1 MYTGMAACGLSC
13 GKIILFI
20 RLVISFYSFISLF
33 LKPKGAEDTQLWQ
46 RCCGFSL
53 HASVTMQGK
62 TRRDAQTAAT
72 AKYKTKKQALEN

>member
-1 MYTGMAACGLSC
+1 MAACGLSC